1 MTGLWLE
8 VSDGKHTCYYTIAR
22 SHIGLDI
29 LARFS
34 EAMAE
39 TGCGSVSRL
48 SSVIN
53 PGAMTRPDILIQ
65 GVRVSAVMSGTHNV
79 RRTGVV
85 ILSFCHRKEVGLS
98 VGAAIDDNVDS
109 GSIHRTFR
117 QSVPVHFR
125 SRCTGRCR

>member
-53 PGAMTRPDILIQ
+53 PGAAILIQ
-65 GVRVSAVMSGTHNV
+65 GVRVSAAMSGTHNV
-79 RRTGVV
+79 RRTGAA

-98 VGAAIDDNVDS
+98 VGAAIGDKVDS